1 MNAAE
6 AKRARD
12 RLRYAKKTGKKPRPG
27 DLETVRKWKQVTSGL
42 PAPDVGAPVD
52 TASHADAVPAGDI
65 PAPSSTTEIPGGA
78 IPELPAP
85 DVGAAP
91 DADATS
97 DDGQSTGATP
107 DGSAPASGAAPTS
120 GGPTPNAAG
129 ALPGLYRG
137 LLQGLNEAARQRE
150 CWFTLPEPSIDVL
163 TLYAAE
169 VLAPYEAQINKPAL
183 VLGAPVVLGVQ
194 ILVHDA
200 MAKRK
205 KAKEERE
212 RRAAMGLDPDPAPPP
227 PPATETNHHAA
238 PPSSAPDAPPA
249 SSAPKRG
256 PLGWAG

>member
-12 RLRYAKKTGKKPRPG
+12 RLRYAKRVGKTPRPG
-27 DLETVRKWKQVTSGL
+27 DEEIVRRWKRVTAGV
-42 PAPDVGAPVD
+42 PAPDTEPLAP
-52 TASHADAVPAGDI
+52 TAQDDAVSAADL
-65 PAPSSTTEIPGGA
+65 PAPSSTTEIPGGQ

-91 DADATS
+91 EGDPGVTGDA
-97 DDGQSTGATP
+97 GGAADP
-107 DGSAPASGAAPTS
+107 SQGASSPPSGAA
-120 GGPTPNAAG
+120 PTPNAAG

-137 LLQGLNEAARQRE
+137 LLLGLNEAARQRE

-212 RRAAMGLDPDPAPPP
+212 RRAAMGLDPDPPSPPPP
-227 PPATETNHHAA
+227 PPAQTNHAPPADSAA
-238 PPSSAPDAPPA
+238 PPTDAPSAPR
-249 SSAPKRG
+249 RG

>member
-12 RLRYAKKTGKKPRPG
+12 RLRYAKRVGKKPRPG
-27 DLETVRKWKQVTSGL
+27 DEEIIRRWRRVTAGV
-42 PAPDVGAPVD
+42 PAPDTEPLAP
-52 TASHADAVPAGDI
+52 TASQDDAVSAADL

-85 DVGAAP
+85 DVGAPGQGP
-91 DADATS
+91 DASADAS
-97 DDGQSTGATP
+97 ASSEPP
-107 DGSAPASGAAPTS
+107 DGGASGPASSASA
-120 GGPTPNAAG
+120 PTPNAAG

-137 LLQGLNEAARQRE
+137 LLLGLNEAARQRE

-227 PPATETNHHAA
+227 PPAPAPTNHA
-238 PPSSAPDAPPA
+238 PPPVEATPPNDAPTTPR
-249 SSAPKRG
+249 RG